1 MYDLNREVA
10 EKLKVS
16 SVFST
21 TSSHR
26 GSHDG
31 EHACCRETMRQTDP
45 PSDAGQRHFSDVL
58 SLADQLGCKETSST
72 MSRWL
77 CVRLCV
83 ANDAGDRAY
92 RDFDE
97 RA

>member
-1 MYDLNREVA
+1 
-10 EKLKVS
+10 LKVLR
-16 SVFST
+16 VFDYELPS
-21 TSSHR
+21 R
-26 GSHDG
+26 SHDG

-77 CVRLCV
+77 C
-83 ANDAGDRAY
+83 
-92 RDFDE
+92 E
-97 RA
+97 RSV

>member
-1 MYDLNREVA
+1 MYDLNGEVA

-26 GSHDG
+26 
-31 EHACCRETMRQTDP
+31 EATTVNMRAVEKLCAKQIHPLMLDN
-45 PSDAGQRHFSDVL
+45 DIFLDVL

-77 CVRLCV
+77 CERLCSQRCEI
-83 ANDAGDRAY
+83 AHT
-92 RDFDE
+92 
-97 RA
+97 